1 MQKKDIEALAILA
14 RLNVSDEE
22 MNRLLKDMD
31 GILEYVKQV
40 EEAPVPNLVPSFDH
54 VNIARE
60 DVATDTPEQYIDAIL
75 DEMPK
80 RQGALLEVQRIL
92 GGE

>member
-1 MQKKDIEALAILA
+1 MQKKDIEDLATLA

-22 MNRLLKDMD
+22 MNRFLKDMD

-40 EEAPVPNLVPSFDH
+40 EEAPMPNTVPSFEH

-60 DVATDTPEQYIDAIL
+60 DIATDTPEQYVDAIL

-80 RQGALLEVQRIL
+80 RQGTFLEVQRIL